1 MNLHYPAGEENMT
14 GNAALKSNTEWQQW
28 GREDPLWGVATW
40 ANKHKD
46 GSSPW
51 TEEEFYAV
59 GESDFQDFFRQ
70 WQHYGVSQER
80 CLEIGCGAGRL
91 TRQLALAFHQV
102 DAVDV
107 SQDMIERARRA
118 VGHNVQFSLVD
129 GLNLPQPD
137 NSATAVFSALVL
149 QHLDSAEL
157 GFTYFRE
164 FFRVLEPEGTL
175 MIQIPLYRQPYNS
188 SSMRRLMDKAYRC
201 YRLLGSLRANVKRRT
216 GRPVMRV
223 SSYSI
228 ESTIDALAAIGFRD
242 IEFRF
247 FQIRSNGELYS
258 FVFARK

>member
-1 MNLHYPAGEENMT
+1 MASQAG
-14 GNAALKSNTEWQQW
+14 LRSNTEWQQW

-40 ANKHKD
+40 ANRHKD

-59 GESDFQDFFRQ
+59 GESDFQDFLHR
-70 WQHYGVSQER
+70 WQHYGVNNES
-80 CLEIGCGAGRL
+80 CLEVGCGAGRL
-91 TRQLALAFHQV
+91 TKQLAATFDRV
-102 DAVDV
+102 YAVDV
-107 SQDMIERARRA
+107 SEDMIARARNA
-118 VGHNVQFSLVD
+118 VGSNVQFSLVD
-129 GLNLPQPD
+129 GLHLPHSD
-137 NSATAVFSALVL
+137 NSVTAVFSALVL

-201 YRLLGSLRANVKRRT
+201 YRLLGSLRVNVKRRT

-228 ESTIDALAAIGFRD
+228 ESTIDALTAIGFRD